1 MIDKSLSLSVS
12 DFHWSVN
19 DIILKFRIVHLILC
33 FSLKQVSET
42 EKKNN
47 KNCWKYNS
55 IHFYWVSREECIIEI
70 REIIK
75 KIKKTKSNKKLYIL
89 LEKSSLNEVL
99 NSTRLKNHQYT
110 YMINASSQD
119 CLLTW
124 NTVKSLQIFN

>member
-55 IHFYWVSREECIIEI
+55 IHFYWVSKKKCVIEMRKI
-70 REIIK
+70 
-75 KIKKTKSNKKLYIL
+75 IKKTKKTRSNEKLYVL
-89 LEKSSLNEVL
+89 LEKNSLNEVL
-99 NSTRLKNHQYT
+99 NSIRLKNHQYI
-110 YMINASSQD
+110 YVINVSSQD

-124 NTVKSLQIFN
+124 NTVKNLQIFS